1 MNKTYKVR
9 ATRTG
14 ALQVVS
20 ELTSSVAAIGTKT
33 VVAVATTMVA
43 GAAIAAI
50 PTVPSGKDTQTVKTA
65 IDWSGAAD
73 EQYQNFVFEGV
84 ENKNK
89 CALLSASTSG
99 TFAKTMFV
107 IGDAS
112 NEYGTG
118 IWIDEAKA
126 TATNTGTIYVQ
137 GKVAKEA
144 SATSWKLHGM
154 GAANGATAVNQGT
167 IEADNAYGMFVGTG
181 SGSSTIINDT
191 TGVIVVTT
199 QGAGMELGAASGNK
213 AINRGTITVEAP
225 AADKINDNQFTHGVL
240 IQESSD
246 NEFTNYGTIDATNG
260 TSAIEV
266 KKTDTNNNTINLEA
280 GSRVLGL
287 VHVDANATNTTLN
300 LNGMQG
306 SLLLKVEAGSQEEG
320 SQKEDAHFTL
330 NVKDGANVTLEDG
343 QKSTIDEAN
352 IKNGTLTAS
361 IFQEDNAFKTV
372 NLEEQGVFNI
382 TKLNSKTT
390 VAATENDRLLLAYDS
405 TYNLKGGRLAVAGQT
420 YTGDIRVGT
429 NPSKSEDKG
438 DGTLEVSA
446 GSYTFADM
454 SVRNSGTVN
463 VAGGELTVNALDI
476 SKSGKVTVDGG
487 TMRVNGA
494 LTIASAGTSGRLTL
508 NNGTFETAASN
519 VYAASQTA
527 HQFTKTD
534 AWNKVSLDDS
544 ADIDLVLNGVDEY
557 DIDDYTALQ
566 KLVGDAS
573 KVNLVLNGTFKP
585 AEGATIGSMVGN
597 AGANDT
603 ISIGG
608 ELTEAGAVTVTLEK
622 DVGVGALGVETGTK
636 TVTLTNTN
644 NTLSLAG
651 QNGTVLSH
659 DVKTLEVAGTLALGI
674 LSTDSATVNAET
686 VKAGTLE
693 VNGDFTA
700 QNVTLTGTSTVS
712 TVGQGAKLVLDTLS
726 ATNGGTMTVEGAMA
740 VTNVAA
746 NVTVAKGGELVLTE
760 AGEGDAGISG
770 TITADGITIGT
781 KSTGMSMSVFSLTD
795 TTAEGITWLTVSKDP
810 SATAKSVISASA
822 FTDANFEGITTVYYA
837 DATTKFADDS
847 ADKTVDIGNNS
858 AIVINALAFSDTKA
872 VVENGTLTFSGDGK
886 GFLLNAGQTGSILV
900 SETAGGSTGTLATDN
915 FFVTAT
921 LGTVDGKTGTYIKTA
936 FNNTAFGDDLD
947 LAAAV
952 EAGMNRDAANI
963 AVFRAIG
970 DAYGTTVDHQP
981 VLSDDGI
988 WAASEYVAA
997 PVVAGTYNV
1006 AYDAAAEVTR
1016 AVMNHNVKGEGMGAW
1031 ADVFYASNEAKK
1043 IYGGQ
1048 GYSADV
1054 YGGVFGFD
1062 TVFSCGAK
1070 LGAALTIGQADADG
1084 ERSFSKY
1091 SNDADFWGLSVYT
1104 GKNVADTSLYIGA
1117 DLSYLWVDNDLKGT
1131 VAGASADE
1139 SLDSTVFTVGL
1150 RADWTAYEGAFN
1162 VVPHAGVRYTAI
1174 DVDDYRGY
1182 ASDSINV
1189 VELPVGVE
1197 VNGTFEASG
1206 WKVVPSVDFTIV
1218 PQVGDKDVKT
1228 AVGNVDVIDNL
1239 YNTTVGVEAVYG
1251 QYAFGLDAG
1260 YGFGS
1265 DDRQNATVKAN
1276 FSYRF

>member
-50 PTVPSGKDTQTVKTA
+50 PTVPSGQDTKTVSTT
-65 IDWSGAAD
+65 IDWS
-73 EQYQNFVFEGV
+73 EVEKYQNFVFKGV
-84 ENKNK
+84 EDKDK
-89 CALLSASTSG
+89 SALLSASTSE

-112 NEYGTG
+112 KEYGTG
-118 IWIDEAKA
+118 IWASGAKV

-137 GKVAKEA
+137 GTVAGDA
-144 SATSWKLHGM
+144 PATSWQLHGM
-154 GAANGATAVNQGT
+154 GAADGATAVNRGT
-167 IEADNAYGMFVGTG
+167 IEADNAYGMYVGTG

-191 TGVIVVTT
+191 TGVIRVTT

-225 AADKINDNQFTHGVL
+225 AADKINDDQFTHGVL
-240 IQESSD
+240 IQESSG

-266 KKTDTNNNTINLEA
+266 KKTGTDNNTINLEA

-287 VHVDANATNTTLN
+287 VHVDADATNTTLN

-306 SLLLKVEAGSQEEG
+306 SLLLKVDKATKDTGT
-320 SQKEDAHFTL
+320 EDTGTEDTGKHFTL
-330 NVKDGANVTLEDG
+330 NVNDGANVTLEDG
-343 QKSTIDEAN
+343 QNSTIDVAK
-352 IKNGTLTAS
+352 ITNGTLTAS

-390 VAATENDRLLLAYDS
+390 TADATDNDRLLLAYNS
-405 TYNLKGGRLAVAGQT
+405 TYKLNGGRLAVAGQT

-429 NPSKSEDKG
+429 NPSTVAATNKG
-438 DGTLEVSA
+438 TGTINVNA
-446 GSYTFADM
+446 GSYTFGMMEVRDTGAVNVTGGTLSVADLDVVRDGKVNVNGGTLGVSGDLTLAKNGGLTLHSGKLVTKGANVFTQATGGDWSASTVWGNVKKDGGVLEITDSIKDLTLTQISKAQELIDSSKNVQVSFVNATIKADQELTGGKVGGLYLENETGTATDGSF
-454 SVRNSGTVN
+454 SVSSSADTVLAAVDFGGKEPTPGTVKIQANAGALVLSGNDGNVFSGLNANTKTVDVTGSLVLGNDAEATGTVN
-463 VAGGELTVNALDI
+463 VETLQVDNLTVVGTFTANNVTVDATAAVGADGTLTVNTLKGGATTVAGNLDVAEI
-476 SKSGKVTVDGG
+476 AKDTTVQVADGG
-487 TMRVNGA
+487 TVV
-494 LTIASAGTSGRLTL
+494 LTKVDGTV
-508 NNGTFETAASN
+508 EAAP
-519 VYAASQTA
+519 
-527 HQFTKTD
+527 
-534 AWNKVSLDDS
+534 S
-544 ADIDLVLNGVDEY
+544 ADFLSLTPEGVEDLAD
-557 DIDDYTALQ
+557 
-566 KLVGDAS
+566 S
-573 KVNLVLNGTFKP
+573 KVYGTNENARDIIANSFMTDNDVKDKEVLFLDRVLEVQSNGQVN
-585 AEGATIGSMVGN
+585 VGVASGTN
-597 AGANDT
+597 
-603 ISIGG
+603 
-608 ELTEAGAVTVTLEK
+608 GAVTVGSSGIVVI
-622 DVGVGALGVETGTK
+622 DARALGAEPIVKGN
-636 TVTLTNTN
+636 LQAP
-644 NTLSLAG
+644 AG
-651 QNGTVLSH
+651 S
-659 DVKTLEVAGTLALGI
+659 
-674 LSTDSATVNAET
+674 
-686 VKAGTLE
+686 
-693 VNGDFTA
+693 
-700 QNVTLTGTSTVS
+700 
-712 TVGQGAKLVLDTLS
+712 
-726 ATNGGTMTVEGAMA
+726 
-740 VTNVAA
+740 
-746 NVTVAKGGELVLTE
+746 
-760 AGEGDAGISG
+760 
-770 TITADGITIGT
+770 
-781 KSTGMSMSVFSLTD
+781 
-795 TTAEGITWLTVSKDP
+795 
-810 SATAKSVISASA
+810 
-822 FTDANFEGITTVYYA
+822 
-837 DATTKFADDS
+837 
-847 ADKTVDIGNNS
+847 
-858 AIVINALAFSDTKA
+858 
-872 VVENGTLTFSGDGK
+872 
-886 GFLLNAGQTGSILV
+886 GFLLNLNQTGTFALANTAVSGLTFKDDSAFLSATIENAAVGATDTTSKLV
-900 SETAGGSTGTLATDN
+900 VAFNETA
-915 FFVTAT
+915 V
-921 LGTVDGKTGTYIKTA
+921 
-936 FNNTAFGDDLD
+936 GDDGE
-947 LAAAV
+947 LAAAM
-952 EAGMNRDAANI
+952 EAGYANAKNG
-963 AVFRAIG
+963 AVFNAIG
-970 DAYGTTVDHQP
+970 ATEALFANGKLTE
-981 VLSDDGI
+981 DGLL
-988 WAASEYVAA
+988 AASEYVAA

>member
-33 VVAVATTMVA
+33 VVTVATTMVA

-50 PTVPSGKDTQTVKTA
+50 PAVPSGEDTQTVTTA
-65 IDWSGAAD
+65 IGWSGVAN
-73 EQYQNFVFEGV
+73 EKYQNFVFWGV
-84 ENKNK
+84 TDKDK
-89 CALLSASTSG
+89 SALLSVSESG
-99 TFAKTMFV
+99 IFAKTMFV
-107 IGDAS
+107 IGDA
-112 NEYGTG
+112 NDEYGTG
-118 IWIDEAKA
+118 IWISGAEK
-126 TATNTGTIYVQ
+126 TATNAGTIYVQ
-137 GKVAKEA
+137 GKGAKGTE
-144 SATSWKLHGM
+144 ATSWQLHGM

-167 IEADNAYGMFVGTG
+167 IEADNAYGMYVGTG

-191 TGVIVVTT
+191 TGEIRVTT
-199 QGAGMELGAASGNK
+199 QGAGMELGGARGSK
-213 AINRGTITVEAP
+213 AFNHGTITVEAP
-225 AADKINDNQFTHGVL
+225 AAGEINKLKFTHGVL
-240 IQESSD
+240 IQESSN

-266 KKTDTNNNTINLEA
+266 KKAGTDGNVINLEA

-287 VHVDANATNTTLN
+287 VHVDAAATNTTLN

-306 SLLLKVEAGSQEEG
+306 NLLLQVDKATKDTG
-320 SQKEDAHFTL
+320 KHFTL
-330 NVKDGANVTLEDG
+330 NVNDGADVTLQTTTAEKDDVV
-343 QKSTIDEAN
+343 SVIDVAN
-352 IKNGTLTAS
+352 IQNGRLTAS
-361 IFQEDNAFKTV
+361 IFQSDKTLNNAFRKVTIGE
-372 NLEEQGVFNI
+372 NGIFNI
-382 TKLNSKTT
+382 EALNSRTT
-390 VAATENDRLLLAYDS
+390 GTAATDPANRLLLAYDAD
-405 TYNLKGGRLAVAGQT
+405 YKLEGGRLQVAGQD
-420 YTGDIRVGT
+420 YTGALKIGT
-429 NPSKSEDKG
+429 ASEKKG
-438 DGTLEVSA
+438 SGELTVVSGNYAFSDVEVAPKGKLTLEGGRLSVTNTLKATGGTKDPTRGAIQFEGGTLNIQGSQIFVNNGKDTVADWGVTDVVALMSGIGVVELTDSFEYSLADLRKAQETLNKGAKNTLQVAFVNGTLVLGQDEALTGGQIAGLNLADQTATADNNGSFSVSSNTDTTVAAVDFGGKEASTGTVSITTNGGLATPALVLSGNNENVFA
-446 GSYTFADM
+446 GLADTTKTVDVTG
-454 SVRNSGTVN
+454 SLVLGNDAEATGTVN
-463 VAGGELTVNALDI
+463 VETLQVDYLTVVGTFTANN
-476 SKSGKVTVDGG
+476 VTVDTTATVDAGAAFTVNSLSGG
-487 TMRVNGA
+487 TTTVSGTLDVTEVKKDAKVQAENGGTVV
-494 LTIASAGTSGRLTL
+494 LTKVAGTVGTPSSSSRVLSLTSEVATGFKLYGTNKNARDIIANSFMTDNDVKDKEVLFLDRVLEVESTGQVNVGVTSGTDGAVTVGSSGILVIDARALGAEPIVKGDLKAPAGSGFLL
-508 NNGTFETAASN
+508 NLNQTGTFALANTAVSGLTFKDDSAFLSATIETAAGG
-519 VYAASQTA
+519 A
-527 HQFTKTD
+527 TD
-534 AWNKVSLDDS
+534 TTS
-544 ADIDLVLNGVDEY
+544 
-557 DIDDYTALQ
+557 
-566 KLVGDAS
+566 KLVVAFDETAVGDDGELAAAMEAGYANA
-573 KVNLVLNGTFKP
+573 KNGAVFN
-585 AEGATIGSMVGN
+585 AIGATE
-597 AGANDT
+597 ALFAN
-603 ISIGG
+603 GK
-608 ELTEAGAVTVTLEK
+608 LTEAG
-622 DVGVGALGVETGTK
+622 
-636 TVTLTNTN
+636 
-644 NTLSLAG
+644 
-651 QNGTVLSH
+651 Q
-659 DVKTLEVAGTLALGI
+659 
-674 LSTDSATVNAET
+674 
-686 VKAGTLE
+686 
-693 VNGDFTA
+693 
-700 QNVTLTGTSTVS
+700 
-712 TVGQGAKLVLDTLS
+712 
-726 ATNGGTMTVEGAMA
+726 
-740 VTNVAA
+740 
-746 NVTVAKGGELVLTE
+746 
-760 AGEGDAGISG
+760 
-770 TITADGITIGT
+770 
-781 KSTGMSMSVFSLTD
+781 
-795 TTAEGITWLTVSKDP
+795 
-810 SATAKSVISASA
+810 
-822 FTDANFEGITTVYYA
+822 
-837 DATTKFADDS
+837 
-847 ADKTVDIGNNS
+847 
-858 AIVINALAFSDTKA
+858 
-872 VVENGTLTFSGDGK
+872 
-886 GFLLNAGQTGSILV
+886 
-900 SETAGGSTGTLATDN
+900 
-915 FFVTAT
+915 
-921 LGTVDGKTGTYIKTA
+921 
-936 FNNTAFGDDLD
+936 
-947 LAAAV
+947 
-952 EAGMNRDAANI
+952 
-963 AVFRAIG
+963 
-970 DAYGTTVDHQP
+970 
-981 VLSDDGI
+981 

>member
-33 VVAVATTMVA
+33 VVTVATTMVA

-50 PTVPSGKDTQTVKTA
+50 PAVPSGEDTQTVTTA
-65 IDWSGAAD
+65 IGWSGVAN
-73 EQYQNFVFEGV
+73 EKYQNFVFWGV
-84 ENKNK
+84 TDKDK
-89 CALLSASTSG
+89 SALLSVSESG
-99 TFAKTMFV
+99 IFAKTMFV
-107 IGDAS
+107 IGDA
-112 NEYGTG
+112 NDEYGTG
-118 IWIDEAKA
+118 IWISGAEA

-137 GKVAKEA
+137 GKVAEGAAAK
-144 SATSWKLHGM
+144 SWQLHGM

-167 IEADNAYGMFVGTG
+167 IEADNAYGMYVGTG
-181 SGSSTIINDT
+181 SGNSTIINDT
-191 TGVIVVTT
+191 TGVIRVTT

-225 AADKINDNQFTHGVL
+225 AAGEINKLKFTHGVL
-240 IQESSD
+240 IQESSN

-266 KKTDTNNNTINLEA
+266 KKAGTDGNVINLEA

-287 VHVDANATNTTLN
+287 VHVDAAATNTTLN

-306 SLLLKVEAGSQEEG
+306 NLLLQVDKATKDTG
-320 SQKEDAHFTL
+320 KHFTL
-330 NVKDGANVTLEDG
+330 NVNDGADVTLQTTTAEKDDVV
-343 QKSTIDEAN
+343 SVIDVAN
-352 IKNGTLTAS
+352 IQNGRLTAS
-361 IFQEDNAFKTV
+361 IFQSDKTLNNAFRKVTIGE
-372 NLEEQGVFNI
+372 NGIFNI
-382 TKLNSKTT
+382 EALNSRTT
-390 VAATENDRLLLAYDS
+390 GTAATDPANRLLLAYDAD
-405 TYNLKGGRLAVAGQT
+405 YKLEGGRLQVAGQD
-420 YTGDIRVGT
+420 YTGALKIGT
-429 NPSKSEDKG
+429 ASEKKG
-438 DGTLEVSA
+438 SGELTVVSGNYAFSDVEVAPKGKLTLEGGRLSVTNTLKATGGTKDPTRGAIQFEGGTLNIQGSQIFVNNGKDTVADWGVTDVVALMSGIGVVELTDSFEYSLADLRKAQETLNKGAKNTLQVAFVNGTLVLGQDEALTGGQIAGLNLADQTATADNNGSFSVSSNTDTTVAAVDFGGKEASTGTVSITTNGGLATPALVLSGNNENVFA
-446 GSYTFADM
+446 GLADTTKTVDVTG
-454 SVRNSGTVN
+454 SLVLGNDAEATGTVN
-463 VAGGELTVNALDI
+463 VETLQVDYLTVVGTFTANN
-476 SKSGKVTVDGG
+476 VTVDTTATVDAGAAFTVNSLSGG
-487 TMRVNGA
+487 TTTVSGTLDVTEVKKDAKVQAENGGTVV
-494 LTIASAGTSGRLTL
+494 LTKVAGTVGTPPSSFRVLSLTSEVATGFKLYGTNKNARDIIANSFMTDNDVKDKDVLFLDRVLEVESTGQVNVGVTSGTDGAVTVGSSGILVIDARALGAEPIVKGDLKAPAGSGFLL
-508 NNGTFETAASN
+508 NLNQTGTFALANTAVSGLTFKDDSAFLSATIETAAGG
-519 VYAASQTA
+519 A
-527 HQFTKTD
+527 TD
-534 AWNKVSLDDS
+534 TTS
-544 ADIDLVLNGVDEY
+544 
-557 DIDDYTALQ
+557 
-566 KLVGDAS
+566 KLVVAFDETAVGDDGELAAAMEAGYANA
-573 KVNLVLNGTFKP
+573 KNGAVFN
-585 AEGATIGSMVGN
+585 AIGATE
-597 AGANDT
+597 ALFAN
-603 ISIGG
+603 GK
-608 ELTEAGAVTVTLEK
+608 LTEAG
-622 DVGVGALGVETGTK
+622 
-636 TVTLTNTN
+636 
-644 NTLSLAG
+644 
-651 QNGTVLSH
+651 Q
-659 DVKTLEVAGTLALGI
+659 
-674 LSTDSATVNAET
+674 
-686 VKAGTLE
+686 
-693 VNGDFTA
+693 
-700 QNVTLTGTSTVS
+700 
-712 TVGQGAKLVLDTLS
+712 
-726 ATNGGTMTVEGAMA
+726 
-740 VTNVAA
+740 
-746 NVTVAKGGELVLTE
+746 
-760 AGEGDAGISG
+760 
-770 TITADGITIGT
+770 
-781 KSTGMSMSVFSLTD
+781 
-795 TTAEGITWLTVSKDP
+795 
-810 SATAKSVISASA
+810 
-822 FTDANFEGITTVYYA
+822 
-837 DATTKFADDS
+837 
-847 ADKTVDIGNNS
+847 
-858 AIVINALAFSDTKA
+858 
-872 VVENGTLTFSGDGK
+872 
-886 GFLLNAGQTGSILV
+886 
-900 SETAGGSTGTLATDN
+900 
-915 FFVTAT
+915 
-921 LGTVDGKTGTYIKTA
+921 
-936 FNNTAFGDDLD
+936 
-947 LAAAV
+947 
-952 EAGMNRDAANI
+952 
-963 AVFRAIG
+963 
-970 DAYGTTVDHQP
+970 
-981 VLSDDGI
+981 

>member
-33 VVAVATTMVA
+33 VVTVATTMVA

-50 PTVPSGKDTQTVKTA
+50 PAVSSGEDTMTVTTP
-65 IDWSGAAD
+65 IDWSAVAN
-73 EQYQNFVFEGV
+73 EKYQNFVFEGAKGTG
-84 ENKNK
+84 NS
-89 CALLSASTSG
+89 ALLSPSTSG

-107 IGDAS
+107 IGDA
-112 NEYGTG
+112 NDEYGTG
-118 IWIDEAKA
+118 IWISGAEA

-137 GKVAKEA
+137 GKVAKGA
-144 SATSWKLHGM
+144 VAKSWQLHGM

-167 IEADNAYGMFVGTG
+167 IEADNAYGMYVGTG
-181 SGSSTIINDT
+181 SVSSTIINDT
-191 TGVIVVTT
+191 TGVIRVTT

-225 AADKINDNQFTHGVL
+225 VADKINDYQFTHGVL
-240 IQESSD
+240 IQESAD

-266 KKTDTNNNTINLEA
+266 KKTGTNNNTINLEA

-287 VHVDANATNTTLN
+287 VHVDADATNTTLN

-306 SLLLKVEAGSQEEG
+306 SLLLQVDKAT
-320 SQKEDAHFTL
+320 EDAGKHFTL
-330 NVKDGANVTLEDG
+330 NVYDGADVTLQTTTAEENDVV
-343 QKSTIDEAN
+343 SVIDVAN
-352 IKNGTLTAS
+352 IQNGRLTAS
-361 IFQEDNAFKTV
+361 IFQSGTTLNNAFREVTIGE
-372 NLEEQGVFNI
+372 NGIFNI
-382 TKLNSKTT
+382 EALNSRTT
-390 VAATENDRLLLAYDS
+390 GTAATDPANRLLLAYGAD
-405 TYNLKGGRLAVAGQT
+405 YKLEGGRLQVAGQD
-420 YTGDIRVGT
+420 YTGALKIGT
-429 NPSKSEDKG
+429 NSKTKG
-438 DGTLEVSA
+438 L
-446 GSYTFADM
+446 
-454 SVRNSGTVN
+454 
-463 VAGGELTVNALDI
+463 GELTVVSGNYTFSDVEVAPKGTLTLEGGRLSVTNTLKATGGTKDPTRGAIKFTGGTLSVQGSQIFVNNGKDTEANWGATEVVGLMSGTGVVELTDSFKYSLADLKAAQSKLTSASKNTADTLQVVFANGTLVLKEDEALTGDQIGGLNLADQTATAGENGSFSVSSKADTTVAAVDFGGKEASTNTVTITTNGESAAGALVLSGNNGNVFAGLADTTKTVDVTGALTLGNNAEASGNVNVETLQVDNLTVVGTFTANNVKVDTAARVDAGAAFTVNSLSGGTTTVAGNLDVAEI
-476 SKSGKVTVDGG
+476 AKDTTVQVADGG
-487 TMRVNGA
+487 TVV
-494 LTIASAGTSGRLTL
+494 LTKVDGTV
-508 NNGTFETAASN
+508 EAAP
-519 VYAASQTA
+519 
-527 HQFTKTD
+527 
-534 AWNKVSLDDS
+534 S
-544 ADIDLVLNGVDEY
+544 ADFLSLTPEGVEDLAD
-557 DIDDYTALQ
+557 
-566 KLVGDAS
+566 S
-573 KVNLVLNGTFKP
+573 KVYGTNENARDIIANSFMTDNDVKDKEVLFLDRVLEVQSNGQVN
-585 AEGATIGSMVGN
+585 VGVASGTN
-597 AGANDT
+597 
-603 ISIGG
+603 
-608 ELTEAGAVTVTLEK
+608 GAVTVGSSGIVVIDANALGSTPLIT
-622 DVGVGALGVETGTK
+622 GALNLTGATNGYLLNLNK
-636 TVTLTNTN
+636 TGNFEIASGAVTGTVTL
-644 NTLSLAG
+644 
-651 QNGTVLSH
+651 
-659 DVKTLEVAGTLALGI
+659 
-674 LSTDSATVNAET
+674 
-686 VKAGTLE
+686 
-693 VNGDFTA
+693 
-700 QNVTLTGTSTVS
+700 
-712 TVGQGAKLVLDTLS
+712 
-726 ATNGGTMTVEGAMA
+726 
-740 VTNVAA
+740 
-746 NVTVAKGGELVLTE
+746 
-760 AGEGDAGISG
+760 
-770 TITADGITIGT
+770 AD
-781 KSTGMSMSVFSLTD
+781 
-795 TTAEGITWLTVSKDP
+795 
-810 SATAKSVISASA
+810 
-822 FTDANFEGITTVYYA
+822 
-837 DATTKFADDS
+837 
-847 ADKTVDIGNNS
+847 
-858 AIVINALAFSDTKA
+858 
-872 VVENGTLTFSGDGK
+872 
-886 GFLLNAGQTGSILV
+886 
-900 SETAGGSTGTLATDN
+900 DN
-915 FFVTAT
+915 FFVSAEMGTLEGAT
-921 LGTVDGKTGTYIKTA
+921 DNKVYIKATFDKDA
-936 FNNTAFGDDLD
+936 VGDQSDAD
-947 LAAAV
+947 MVALANAI
-952 EAGMNRDAANI
+952 ESGMNADAKNGQ
-963 AVFRAIG
+963 VFKAIG
-970 DAYGTTVDHQP
+970 DAYGTTVEGQS
-981 VLSDDGI
+981 VLTADGQ

-1016 AVMNHNVKGEGMGAW
+1016 AVMNHNAKGEGMGAW

>member
-33 VVAVATTMVA
+33 VVTVATTMVA

-50 PTVPSGKDTQTVKTA
+50 PAVPSGEDTQTVTTA
-65 IDWSGAAD
+65 IGWSGVAN
-73 EQYQNFVFEGV
+73 EKYQNFVFWGV
-84 ENKNK
+84 TDKDK
-89 CALLSASTSG
+89 SALLSVSESG
-99 TFAKTMFV
+99 IFAKTMFV
-107 IGDAS
+107 IGDA
-112 NEYGTG
+112 NDEYGTG
-118 IWIDEAKA
+118 IWISGAEK
-126 TATNTGTIYVQ
+126 TATNAGTIYVQ
-137 GKVAKEA
+137 GKGAKGTE
-144 SATSWKLHGM
+144 ATSWQLHGM
-154 GAANGATAVNQGT
+154 GAANGAMAVNQGT
-167 IEADNAYGMFVGTG
+167 IEADNAYGMYVGTG

-191 TGVIVVTT
+191 TGEIRVTT
-199 QGAGMELGAASGNK
+199 QGAGMELGGASGSK
-213 AINRGTITVEAP
+213 AFNHGTITVEAP
-225 AADKINDNQFTHGVL
+225 AAGEINKLKFTHGVL
-240 IQESSD
+240 IQESSN

-266 KKTDTNNNTINLEA
+266 KKAGTDGNVINLEA

-287 VHVDANATNTTLN
+287 VHVDAAATNTTLN

-306 SLLLKVEAGSQEEG
+306 NLLLQVDKATKDTG
-320 SQKEDAHFTL
+320 KHFTL
-330 NVKDGANVTLEDG
+330 NVNDGADVTLQTTTAEKDDVV
-343 QKSTIDEAN
+343 SVIDVAN
-352 IKNGTLTAS
+352 IQNGRLTAS
-361 IFQEDNAFKTV
+361 IFQSDKTLNNAFRKVTIGE
-372 NLEEQGVFNI
+372 NGIFNI
-382 TKLNSKTT
+382 EALNSRTT
-390 VAATENDRLLLAYDS
+390 GTAATDPANRLLLAYDAD
-405 TYNLKGGRLAVAGQT
+405 YKLEGGRLQVAGQD
-420 YTGDIRVGT
+420 YTGALKIGT
-429 NPSKSEDKG
+429 ASEKKG
-438 DGTLEVSA
+438 SGELTVVSGNYAFSDVEVAPKGKLTLEGGRLSVTNTLKATGGTKDPTRGAIQFEGGTLNIQGSQIFVNNGKDTVADWGVTDVVALMSGIGVVELTDSFEYSLADLRKAQETLNKGAKNTLQVAFVNGTLVLGQDEALTGGQIAGLNLADQTATADNNGSFSVSSNTDTTVAAVDFGGKEASTGTVSITTNGGLATPALVLSGNNENVFA
-446 GSYTFADM
+446 GLADTTKTVDVTG
-454 SVRNSGTVN
+454 SLVLGNDAEATGTVN
-463 VAGGELTVNALDI
+463 VETLQVDYLTVVGTFTANN
-476 SKSGKVTVDGG
+476 VTVDTTATVDAGAAFTVNSLSGG
-487 TMRVNGA
+487 TTTVSGTLDVTEVKKDAKVQAENGGTVV
-494 LTIASAGTSGRLTL
+494 LTKVAGTVGTPPSSFRVLSLTSEVATGFKLYGTNKNARDIIANSFMTDNDVKDKEVLFLDRVLEVESTGQVNVGVTSGTDGAVTVGSSGILVIDARALGAEPIVKGDLKAPAGSGFLL
-508 NNGTFETAASN
+508 NLNQTGTFALANTAVSGLTFKDDSAFLSATIETAAGG
-519 VYAASQTA
+519 A
-527 HQFTKTD
+527 TD
-534 AWNKVSLDDS
+534 TTS
-544 ADIDLVLNGVDEY
+544 
-557 DIDDYTALQ
+557 
-566 KLVGDAS
+566 KLVVAFDETAVGDDGELAAAMEAGYANA
-573 KVNLVLNGTFKP
+573 KNGAVFN
-585 AEGATIGSMVGN
+585 AIGATE
-597 AGANDT
+597 ALFAN
-603 ISIGG
+603 GK
-608 ELTEAGAVTVTLEK
+608 LTEAG
-622 DVGVGALGVETGTK
+622 
-636 TVTLTNTN
+636 
-644 NTLSLAG
+644 
-651 QNGTVLSH
+651 Q
-659 DVKTLEVAGTLALGI
+659 
-674 LSTDSATVNAET
+674 
-686 VKAGTLE
+686 
-693 VNGDFTA
+693 
-700 QNVTLTGTSTVS
+700 
-712 TVGQGAKLVLDTLS
+712 
-726 ATNGGTMTVEGAMA
+726 
-740 VTNVAA
+740 
-746 NVTVAKGGELVLTE
+746 
-760 AGEGDAGISG
+760 
-770 TITADGITIGT
+770 
-781 KSTGMSMSVFSLTD
+781 
-795 TTAEGITWLTVSKDP
+795 
-810 SATAKSVISASA
+810 
-822 FTDANFEGITTVYYA
+822 
-837 DATTKFADDS
+837 
-847 ADKTVDIGNNS
+847 
-858 AIVINALAFSDTKA
+858 
-872 VVENGTLTFSGDGK
+872 
-886 GFLLNAGQTGSILV
+886 
-900 SETAGGSTGTLATDN
+900 
-915 FFVTAT
+915 
-921 LGTVDGKTGTYIKTA
+921 
-936 FNNTAFGDDLD
+936 
-947 LAAAV
+947 
-952 EAGMNRDAANI
+952 
-963 AVFRAIG
+963 
-970 DAYGTTVDHQP
+970 
-981 VLSDDGI
+981 

>member
-33 VVAVATTMVA
+33 VVTVATTMVA

-50 PTVPSGKDTQTVKTA
+50 PTVPSGEDTLTVTKA
-65 IDWSGAAD
+65 IGWSDVAD
-73 EQYQNFVFEGV
+73 EKHQNFVFSGV
-84 ENKNK
+84 KDK
-89 CALLSASTSG
+89 GQSALISSSTSG

-118 IWIDEAKA
+118 IWISGAEA
-126 TATNTGTIYVQ
+126 TAINTGTIYVQ
-137 GKVAKEA
+137 GKVDAAGSA
-144 SATSWKLHGM
+144 SSWQLHGM
-154 GAANGATAVNQGT
+154 GADKGATAVNQGT
-167 IEADNAYGMFVGTG
+167 IEADNAYGMYVGTG

-191 TGVIVVTT
+191 TGVIRVTT
-199 QGAGMELGAASGNK
+199 QGAGMELGGANGSK

-225 AADKINDNQFTHGVL
+225 AADEINGYQFTHGVL
-240 IQESSD
+240 IKDQA
-246 NEFTNYGTIDATNG
+246 NAAFTNTGTITATAAN
-260 TSAIEV
+260 TSAIEIQADKMSV
-266 KKTDTNNNTINLEA
+266 NATVNLEGSSAIDGLIKISSKNTSNVATVELNAKGVTDTFKLKA
-280 GSRVLGL
+280 
-287 VHVDANATNTTLN
+287 DANSNVTLN
-300 LNGMQG
+300 IL
-306 SLLLKVEAGSQEEG
+306 
-320 SQKEDAHFTL
+320 
-330 NVKDGANVTLEDG
+330 DGANITLEDG
-343 QKSTIDEAN
+343 QASYIDTAN
-352 IKNGTLTAS
+352 ITNGTLSAS
-361 IFQEDNAFKTV
+361 IWQEDNAFTTV

-390 VAATENDRLLLAYDS
+390 AAATAYDRLFLAYDS
-405 TYNLKGGRLAVAGQT
+405 TYNLNGGRLAVAGQT
-420 YTGDIRVGT
+420 YTGDIRVGS
-429 NPSKSEDKG
+429 NPSKSENKG
-438 DGTLEVSA
+438 KGTLNVSA

-454 SVRNSGTVN
+454 SVRHTGRVNVMGGTLSVADLDVVRDGKVIVNGGTLGVSGDLTLANKDGLTLQSGKLVTKGANVFTQATGGDWSASTVWGNVKKDGGVLEITDSITDLTLTQISKAQELIDSSKNVQVSFVNATIKADQELTGENVGGLYLENEFGTAEDGKFTVGANADTVLAGVDFGGQELVGTPGTVTIVANNGGSGEAGALVLSGNDGKVFSGLNANTKTVDVTGSLVLGNDAEATGTVN
-463 VAGGELTVNALDI
+463 VETLKVDDLTVVGTFTANNVKVDTALVDAGAAFTVN
-476 SKSGKVTVDGG
+476 SLSGGTTTVEGNLDVAEIAADTIVQVADGG
-487 TMRVNGA
+487 TVVLTKVAGTVEAVPSVTFRSLTPEGVEALADSKVYGTNKNARDIIANSFLTDEQVGTNEVLFLDRAIAVERTTGQVNVGA
-494 LTIASAGTSGRLTL
+494 ASASGTNGSITVGATGIVVIDANALGSTPLITGNLILTDATKGYLLNLNKTGNFEIASG
-508 NNGTFETAASN
+508 
-519 VYAASQTA
+519 
-527 HQFTKTD
+527 
-534 AWNKVSLDDS
+534 
-544 ADIDLVLNGVDEY
+544 
-557 DIDDYTALQ
+557 
-566 KLVGDAS
+566 
-573 KVNLVLNGTFKP
+573 
-585 AEGATIGSMVGN
+585 
-597 AGANDT
+597 
-603 ISIGG
+603 
-608 ELTEAGAVTVTLEK
+608 TVTS
-622 DVGVGALGVETGTK
+622 
-636 TVTLTNTN
+636 TVTLT
-644 NTLSLAG
+644 
-651 QNGTVLSH
+651 
-659 DVKTLEVAGTLALGI
+659 D
-674 LSTDSATVNAET
+674 
-686 VKAGTLE
+686 
-693 VNGDFTA
+693 
-700 QNVTLTGTSTVS
+700 
-712 TVGQGAKLVLDTLS
+712 
-726 ATNGGTMTVEGAMA
+726 
-740 VTNVAA
+740 
-746 NVTVAKGGELVLTE
+746 
-760 AGEGDAGISG
+760 
-770 TITADGITIGT
+770 
-781 KSTGMSMSVFSLTD
+781 
-795 TTAEGITWLTVSKDP
+795 
-810 SATAKSVISASA
+810 
-822 FTDANFEGITTVYYA
+822 
-837 DATTKFADDS
+837 
-847 ADKTVDIGNNS
+847 
-858 AIVINALAFSDTKA
+858 
-872 VVENGTLTFSGDGK
+872 
-886 GFLLNAGQTGSILV
+886 
-900 SETAGGSTGTLATDN
+900 DN
-915 FFVTAT
+915 FFISAT
-921 LGTVDGKTGTYIKTA
+921 MGTLDGAAADGKVYIKATFDKNA
-936 FNNTAFGDDLD
+936 VGDQSDAD
-947 LAAAV
+947 MVALANAI
-952 EAGMNRDAANI
+952 ESGMNAN
-963 AVFRAIG
+963 AKNGLVFKAIG
-970 DAYGTTVDHQP
+970 DAYGTTVEGQS
-981 VLSDDGI
+981 VLTADGQ

-1174 DVDDYRGY
+1174 DVDNYRGY

-1251 QYAFGLDAG
+1251 QYAFGLDAV

-1265 DDRQNATVKAN
+1265 DYRQNATVKAN

>member
-33 VVAVATTMVA
+33 VVTVATTMVA

-50 PTVPSGKDTQTVKTA
+50 PAAPTEGEGNVINDKA
-65 IDWSGAAD
+65 ITWDLVEAD
-73 EQYQNFVFEGV
+73 ANQNFVY
-84 ENKNK
+84 N
-89 CALLSASTSG
+89 AASTQESG
-99 TFAKTMFV
+99 DDFLTATEKKAFGKTMWV
-107 IGDAS
+107 VAEEG
-112 NEYGTG
+112 EYATGIYAVGTG
-118 IWIDEAKA
+118 V

-137 GKVAKEA
+137 GKVDAA
-144 SATSWKLHGM
+144 SSASSWQLHGM
-154 GAANGATAVNQGT
+154 GAGNGATAVNVGT
-167 IEADNAYGMFVGTG
+167 IEVENAYGMYVGDSDSTANETKP
-181 SGSSTIINDT
+181 TIINNGT
-191 TGVIVVTT
+191 IRVYKQGV
-199 QGAGMELGAASGNK
+199 GMELGGVTKSTAEN
-213 AINRGTITVEAP
+213 NGTIEVVSAEEVNKGTWA
-225 AADKINDNQFTHGVL
+225 HGVL
-240 IQESSD
+240 IKDQAEAT
-246 NEFTNYGTIDATNG
+246 FTNTGTITATAAN
-260 TSAIEV
+260 TSAIEIQTDELSV
-266 KKTDTNNNTINLEA
+266 KATVNLEGSSAIDGLIKISSKDASKVATVELNAKGVTDTFKLKA
-280 GSRVLGL
+280 
-287 VHVDANATNTTLN
+287 DANSNVTLN
-300 LNGMQG
+300 IL
-306 SLLLKVEAGSQEEG
+306 
-320 SQKEDAHFTL
+320 
-330 NVKDGANVTLEDG
+330 DGANVTLEDG
-343 QKSTIDEAN
+343 QNSTIDVAK
-352 IKNGTLTAS
+352 ITNGTLTAS

-390 VAATENDRLLLAYDS
+390 AKATDNDRLLLAYDS
-405 TYNLKGGRLAVAGQT
+405 TYNLNGGRLAVAGQT

-429 NPSKSEDKG
+429 NPTTGAPTKKG
-438 DGTLEVSA
+438 AGTLEVSA

-454 SVRNSGTVN
+454 SVRDTGKVNVTGGTLSVADLDVVRDGKVTVKGGALGVSGDLTLAKSGSLELQSGKLVTEGANVFTQAPDGKTWGASTVWGKVTKSGGVLEITDSITDLTLTQISEAQKLVDSSNMVQVSFVNATIKAGQELTGGNVGGLYLENETGTATDGSFSVSSSADTVLAAVDFGGKEPTATPGTVEIQTNDGALVLSGNDGNVFSGLNANTKTVNVTGSLVLGNDAEATGTVN
-463 VAGGELTVNALDI
+463 VETLKVDNLTVVGTFTANNVTVDATAAVGADGTLTVNTLKGGATTVAGNLDVAEI
-476 SKSGKVTVDGG
+476 AKDTTVQVADGG
-487 TMRVNGA
+487 TVV
-494 LTIASAGTSGRLTL
+494 LTKVDGTV
-508 NNGTFETAASN
+508 EAAP
-519 VYAASQTA
+519 
-527 HQFTKTD
+527 
-534 AWNKVSLDDS
+534 S
-544 ADIDLVLNGVDEY
+544 ADFLSLTPEGVEDLAD
-557 DIDDYTALQ
+557 
-566 KLVGDAS
+566 S
-573 KVNLVLNGTFKP
+573 KVYGTNENARDIIANSFMTDNDVKDKEVLFLDRVLEVQSNGQVN
-585 AEGATIGSMVGN
+585 VGVASGTN
-597 AGANDT
+597 
-603 ISIGG
+603 
-608 ELTEAGAVTVTLEK
+608 GAVTVGSSGIVVIDANALGSTPLIT
-622 DVGVGALGVETGTK
+622 GALNLTGATNGYLLNLNK
-636 TVTLTNTN
+636 TGNFEIASGAVTGTVTLADDNFF
-644 NTLSLAG
+644 
-651 QNGTVLSH
+651 V
-659 DVKTLEVAGTLALGI
+659 
-674 LSTDSATVNAET
+674 SAEM
-686 VKAGTLE
+686 GTLE
-693 VNGDFTA
+693 GATDNKVYIKATFDKDAVGDQSDADMVALANAIESGMNADAKNGQVFKAIGD
-700 QNVTLTGTSTVS
+700 VYG
-712 TVGQGAKLVLDTLS
+712 DTE
-726 ATNGGTMTVEGAMA
+726 TN
-740 VTNVAA
+740 
-746 NVTVAKGGELVLTE
+746 VLTE
-760 AGEGDAGISG
+760 AG
-770 TITADGITIGT
+770 
-781 KSTGMSMSVFSLTD
+781 
-795 TTAEGITWLTVSKDP
+795 
-810 SATAKSVISASA
+810 
-822 FTDANFEGITTVYYA
+822 
-837 DATTKFADDS
+837 
-847 ADKTVDIGNNS
+847 
-858 AIVINALAFSDTKA
+858 
-872 VVENGTLTFSGDGK
+872 
-886 GFLLNAGQTGSILV
+886 Q
-900 SETAGGSTGTLATDN
+900 
-915 FFVTAT
+915 
-921 LGTVDGKTGTYIKTA
+921 
-936 FNNTAFGDDLD
+936 
-947 LAAAV
+947 
-952 EAGMNRDAANI
+952 
-963 AVFRAIG
+963 
-970 DAYGTTVDHQP
+970 
-981 VLSDDGI
+981 

-1016 AVMNHNVKGEGMGAW
+1016 AVMNHNAKGEGMGAW

>member
-50 PTVPSGKDTQTVKTA
+50 PTVPSGEDTKTVSTT
-65 IDWSGAAD
+65 IDWS
-73 EQYQNFVFEGV
+73 EVEKYQNFVY
-84 ENKNK
+84 N
-89 CALLSASTSG
+89 AASIQESG
-99 TFAKTMFV
+99 DDFLTATEKKAFGKTMWV
-107 IGDAS
+107 VAEKD
-112 NEYGTG
+112 EYATGIYAVGTG
-118 IWIDEAKA
+118 V

-137 GKVAKEA
+137 GKVDTAGSA
-144 SATSWKLHGM
+144 SSWQLHGM
-154 GAANGATAVNQGT
+154 GAGNGATAVNVGT
-167 IEADNAYGMFVGTG
+167 IEVENAYGMYVGNSDSTG
-181 SGSSTIINDT
+181 NVTKPTIINNGT
-191 TGVIVVTT
+191 IRVYKQGV
-199 QGAGMELGAASGNK
+199 GMELGGVTKSTAEN
-213 AINRGTITVEAP
+213 NGTIEVVSAEEVNNGTWA
-225 AADKINDNQFTHGVL
+225 HGVL
-240 IQESSD
+240 IKDQAEAT
-246 NEFTNYGTIDATNG
+246 FTNTGTITATAAN
-260 TSAIEV
+260 TSAIEIQTDEMSV
-266 KKTDTNNNTINLEA
+266 KATVNLEGSSAIDGLIKISSKDASKVATVELNAKGVTDTFKLKA
-280 GSRVLGL
+280 
-287 VHVDANATNTTLN
+287 DANSNVTLN
-300 LNGMQG
+300 IL
-306 SLLLKVEAGSQEEG
+306 
-320 SQKEDAHFTL
+320 
-330 NVKDGANVTLEDG
+330 DGANVTLEDG
-343 QKSTIDEAN
+343 LKSTIDVAN
-352 IKNGTLTAS
+352 ITNGTLTAS

-382 TKLNSKTT
+382 TALNSRTDGT
-390 VAATENDRLLLAYDS
+390 AATDPANRLLLAYDS
-405 TYNLKGGRLAVAGQT
+405 TYNLNGGRLAVAGQT

-429 NPSKSEDKG
+429 NPTTGAPTNKG
-438 DGTLEVSA
+438 KGTLNVSA

-454 SVRNSGTVN
+454 SVRNTGTVN
-463 VAGGELTVNALDI
+463 VKGGELTVGALDI
-476 SKSGKVTVDGG
+476 SKSGTVTVDGG

-494 LTIASAGTSGRLTL
+494 LTIAGTAGGRLTL
-508 NNGTFETAASN
+508 DQGTFETAASN

-527 HQFTKTD
+527 HQFNKTD
-534 AWNKVSLDDS
+534 AWGKVSLDDN
-544 ADIDLVLNGVDEY
+544 ADIDLVLNGVGAY
-557 DIDDYTALQ
+557 DIADYTALQ
-566 KLVGDAS
+566 TLVGDAS
-573 KVNLVLNGTFKP
+573 KVNLVLNGTFQYD
-585 AEGATIGSMVGN
+585 ENDTIGDMVGN

-603 ISIGG
+603 ISV
-608 ELTEAGAVTVTLEK
+608 GASTSGTVETTLSN
-622 DVGVGALGVETGTK
+622 DVGVGALGVDDATTSVK
-636 TVTLTNTN
+636 FSN
-644 NTLSLAG
+644 NEKTLSLAG

-659 DVKTLEVAGTLALGI
+659 NVDTLEVTGTLALGI

-700 QNVTLTGTSTVS
+700 QNVTLTGASTVS

-726 ATNGGTMTVEGAMA
+726 ATNDGTMTVEGAMA

-746 NVTVAKGGELVLTE
+746 NVKVEEGGELVLTE

-770 TITADGITIGT
+770 TITAEGITIGT
-781 KSTGMSMSVFSLTD
+781 KSTGRSMSVFSLTD

-810 SATAKSVISASA
+810 RATAKSVISASA
-822 FTDANFEGITTVYYA
+822 FTDEDFDGIRTIYYA
-837 DATTKFADDS
+837 DATTKLS
-847 ADKTVDIGNNS
+847 GSTNEVKIGANS
-858 AIVINALAFSDTKA
+858 AIVINAQAFSDTKA
-872 VVENGTLTFSGDGK
+872 VIEGGVLTIDGGK

-900 SETAGGSTGTLATDN
+900 SETAGGSTNVDLATDN
-915 FFVTAT
+915 FFVAAKI
-921 LGTVDGKTGTYIKTA
+921 GTVEGKDGTYVTTSFK
-936 FNNTAFGDDLD
+936 NTVFGDDQE

-952 EAGMNRDAANI
+952 EAGMNRDTANI
-963 AVFRAIG
+963 TVFRAIG
-970 DAYGTTVDHQP
+970 DTYRDTAGTALTE
-981 VLSDDGI
+981 DGLL
-988 WAASEYVAA
+988 AASEYVAA

>member
-65 IDWSGAAD
+65 IGWSDVAN
-73 EQYQNFVFEGV
+73 EQYQNFVFSGV
-84 ENKNK
+84 TDKNQS
-89 CALLSASTSG
+89 ALLSASTSG

-112 NEYGTG
+112 KEYGTG
-118 IWIDEAKA
+118 IWIDGAEE

-137 GKVAKEA
+137 GKVAEGA
-144 SATSWKLHGM
+144 AATSWQLHGM

-167 IEADNAYGMFVGTG
+167 IEADNAYGMYVGKD

-191 TGVIVVTT
+191 TGVIRVTT
-199 QGAGMELGAASGNK
+199 QGVGMELGGASGSK

-225 AADKINDNQFTHGVL
+225 ATDAINELKFTHGVL
-240 IQESSD
+240 IKDQEKAT
-246 NEFTNYGTIDATNG
+246 FTNTGTITATAAN
-260 TSAIEV
+260 TSAIEIQTD
-266 KKTDTNNNTINLEA
+266 KKSVEATVNLE
-280 GSRVLGL
+280 GSSAIDGL
-287 VHVDANATNTTLN
+287 IKISSKDTSNVATVELNAKGVTDAFKLKADANSKVTLN
-300 LNGMQG
+300 IL
-306 SLLLKVEAGSQEEG
+306 
-320 SQKEDAHFTL
+320 
-330 NVKDGANVTLEDG
+330 DGANVTLEDG
-343 QKSTIDEAN
+343 QDSTIEVAK
-352 IKNGTLTAS
+352 ITNGTLTAS

-390 VAATENDRLLLAYDS
+390 ANATDNDRLLLAYGS
-405 TYNLKGGRLAVAGQT
+405 TYNLNGGRLAVAGQT

-429 NPSKSEDKG
+429 NPSKSESEKNKG
-438 DGTLEVSA
+438 TGMLNVSA
-446 GSYTFADM
+446 GGYTFADM
-454 SVRNSGTVN
+454 SVRDTGRVNVTGGTLSVADLDVVRGGKVNVNGGTLGVSGDLTLANEEGLTLQSGKLVTKGANVFTQATGGKWNASTVWGNVKKDGGVLEITDSITDLTLTQISEAQKLIDSSNKVQVSFVNATIKADQVLTGGNVGGLYLENEFGTAEGGNFTVGANANTVLAGVDFGGQELAGTPGTVTIVANNGGTGALVLSGNDGNVFSGLNANTKTVNVTGSLVLGNDAEATGTVN
-463 VAGGELTVNALDI
+463 VETLQVDNLTVVGTFTVNSLSGGRTTVSGTLD
-476 SKSGKVTVDGG
+476 VTEVKEHTNVQAKNGG
-487 TMRVNGA
+487 TVV
-494 LTIASAGTSGRLTL
+494 LTKVAGTVGQMPSRFRVLSLTPEVATGFNLYGTNENARDIIANSFMTDNDVKDKEVLFLDRVLEVESTGQVNVGGVTSG
-508 NNGTFETAASN
+508 
-519 VYAASQTA
+519 
-527 HQFTKTD
+527 
-534 AWNKVSLDDS
+534 
-544 ADIDLVLNGVDEY
+544 
-557 DIDDYTALQ
+557 
-566 KLVGDAS
+566 
-573 KVNLVLNGTFKP
+573 
-585 AEGATIGSMVGN
+585 AE
-597 AGANDT
+597 
-603 ISIGG
+603 
-608 ELTEAGAVTVTLEK
+608 GAVTVGSSGILVI
-622 DVGVGALGVETGTK
+622 DARALGAEPIVKGN
-636 TVTLTNTN
+636 LMAP
-644 NTLSLAG
+644 AG
-651 QNGTVLSH
+651 S
-659 DVKTLEVAGTLALGI
+659 
-674 LSTDSATVNAET
+674 
-686 VKAGTLE
+686 
-693 VNGDFTA
+693 
-700 QNVTLTGTSTVS
+700 
-712 TVGQGAKLVLDTLS
+712 
-726 ATNGGTMTVEGAMA
+726 
-740 VTNVAA
+740 
-746 NVTVAKGGELVLTE
+746 
-760 AGEGDAGISG
+760 
-770 TITADGITIGT
+770 
-781 KSTGMSMSVFSLTD
+781 
-795 TTAEGITWLTVSKDP
+795 
-810 SATAKSVISASA
+810 
-822 FTDANFEGITTVYYA
+822 
-837 DATTKFADDS
+837 
-847 ADKTVDIGNNS
+847 
-858 AIVINALAFSDTKA
+858 
-872 VVENGTLTFSGDGK
+872 
-886 GFLLNAGQTGSILV
+886 GFLLNLNQTGTFALANTAVSDLTFKDDSAFLSATIENAAVGATDTTSKLV
-900 SETAGGSTGTLATDN
+900 VAFDETA
-915 FFVTAT
+915 V
-921 LGTVDGKTGTYIKTA
+921 
-936 FNNTAFGDDLD
+936 GDDGE
-947 LAAAV
+947 LAAAM
-952 EAGMNRDAANI
+952 EAGYANAKNG
-963 AVFRAIG
+963 AVFNAIG
-970 DAYGTTVDHQP
+970 ATEALFANGKLTE
-981 VLSDDGI
+981 DGLL
-988 WAASEYVAA
+988 AASEYVAA

-1016 AVMNHNVKGEGMGAW
+1016 AVMNHNAKGEGMGAW

-1174 DVDDYRGY
+1174 DVDNYRGY

>member
-50 PTVPSGKDTQTVKTA
+50 PTVPSGEDTLTVTKA
-65 IDWSGAAD
+65 IGWGDVAK
-73 EQYQNFVFEGV
+73 EKYQNFVFEGV
-84 ENKNK
+84 TNQGQS
-89 CALLSASTSG
+89 ALLSASTSG

-107 IGDAS
+107 IGDAP
-112 NEYGTG
+112 EEFGTG
-118 IWIDEAKA
+118 IWVTGAKV

-144 SATSWKLHGM
+144 SAKSYQLHGM

-167 IEADNAYGMFVGTG
+167 IEADNAYGMYVGTG

-199 QGAGMELGAASGNK
+199 QGAGMELGGASESK

-225 AADKINDNQFTHGVL
+225 ATDAINELKFTHGVL
-240 IQESSD
+240 IKDQAEAT
-246 NEFTNYGTIDATNG
+246 FTNTGTITATAAN
-260 TSAIEV
+260 TSAIEIQTD
-266 KKTDTNNNTINLEA
+266 KKSVEATVNLEGESNIDGLINITSAAPEKVATAIINAKGVTDTFKLKADET
-280 GSRVLGL
+280 SSV
-287 VHVDANATNTTLN
+287 TLN
-300 LNGMQG
+300 IL
-306 SLLLKVEAGSQEEG
+306 E
-320 SQKEDAHFTL
+320 
-330 NVKDGANVTLEDG
+330 GANITLEDG
-343 QKSTIDEAN
+343 QGAHIDAAKIE
-352 IKNGTLTAS
+352 NGTLTAS
-361 IFQEDNAFKTV
+361 IFQSNNVFTNV
-372 NLEEQGVFNI
+372 NIGEQGVFNI
-382 TKLNSKTT
+382 TALNSRTDGTAATDPANRLLLAFGANYKLEGGRLQVAGQDYTGALKIGTASEKKGSGELTVVSGNYAFSDVEVAPKGKLTLEGGRLSVSNTLKATGGTKDPTRGAIQFEGGTLSVQGSQIFVNNGKDTEANWGATEVVGLMSGTGVVELTDSFKYSLADLKAAQSKLTSASKNTADTLQVVFANGTLVLKEDEALTGDQIGGLNLADQTATAGENGSFSVSSTADTT
-390 VAATENDRLLLAYDS
+390 VAAVDFGGKEASTNTVKITTNGDSAKGALVLSGINGNVFAGLADTTKTVDVTGALTLGNNTEASGNVNVETLQVD
-405 TYNLKGGRLAVAGQT
+405 NLTV
-420 YTGDIRVGT
+420 VGT
-429 NPSKSEDKG
+429 FTAN
-438 DGTLEVSA
+438 
-446 GSYTFADM
+446 
-454 SVRNSGTVN
+454 N
-463 VAGGELTVNALDI
+463 
-476 SKSGKVTVDGG
+476 VTVDTTATVDAGAAFTVNSLSGG
-487 TMRVNGA
+487 TTTVSGTLDVTEVKDGANVQAKNGGTVV
-494 LTIASAGTSGRLTL
+494 LTKVAGTVGQMPSRFHVLSLTPEVATGFNLYGTNENARDIIANSFMTDNDVKDKEVLFLDRVLEVESTGQVNVGVTSG
-508 NNGTFETAASN
+508 
-519 VYAASQTA
+519 
-527 HQFTKTD
+527 
-534 AWNKVSLDDS
+534 
-544 ADIDLVLNGVDEY
+544 AD
-557 DIDDYTALQ
+557 
-566 KLVGDAS
+566 
-573 KVNLVLNGTFKP
+573 
-585 AEGATIGSMVGN
+585 
-597 AGANDT
+597 
-603 ISIGG
+603 
-608 ELTEAGAVTVTLEK
+608 GAVTVGSSGIVVI
-622 DVGVGALGVETGTK
+622 DANALGSTPLITGK
-636 TVTLTNTN
+636 LN
-644 NTLSLAG
+644 
-651 QNGTVLSH
+651 
-659 DVKTLEVAGTLALGI
+659 LE
-674 LSTDSATVNAET
+674 
-686 VKAGTLE
+686 
-693 VNGDFTA
+693 
-700 QNVTLTGTSTVS
+700 
-712 TVGQGAKLVLDTLS
+712 S
-726 ATNGGTMTVEGAMA
+726 ATNGYLLNLNKTGNFEIA
-740 VTNVAA
+740 
-746 NVTVAKGGELVLTE
+746 
-760 AGEGDAGISG
+760 SG
-770 TITADGITIGT
+770 TV
-781 KSTGMSMSVFSLTD
+781 TGDVTLTD
-795 TTAEGITWLTVSKDP
+795 
-810 SATAKSVISASA
+810 
-822 FTDANFEGITTVYYA
+822 
-837 DATTKFADDS
+837 
-847 ADKTVDIGNNS
+847 
-858 AIVINALAFSDTKA
+858 
-872 VVENGTLTFSGDGK
+872 
-886 GFLLNAGQTGSILV
+886 
-900 SETAGGSTGTLATDN
+900 DN
-915 FFVTAT
+915 FFISAT
-921 LGTVDGKTGTYIKTA
+921 MGTLEGARDNKVYIKATFDKNA
-936 FNNTAFGDDLD
+936 VGDQSDAD
-947 LAAAV
+947 MVALANAI
-952 EAGMNRDAANI
+952 ESGMNAN
-963 AVFRAIG
+963 AKNGLVFKAIG
-970 DAYGTTVDHQP
+970 DAYGTTVEDQS
-981 VLSDDGI
+981 VLTADGQR
-988 WAASEYVAA
+988 AASEYVAA

-1006 AYDAAAEVTR
+1006 AYDAVAEVTR

>member
-33 VVAVATTMVA
+33 VVTVATTMVA

-50 PTVPSGKDTQTVKTA
+50 PAVPSGEDTQTVKTP
-65 IDWSGAAD
+65 ITDWSAVAN
-73 EQYQNFVFEGV
+73 EKYQNFVFEGAKGPG
-84 ENKNK
+84 NS
-89 CALLSASTSG
+89 ALLSASESG
-99 TFAKTMFV
+99 IFAKTMFV
-107 IGDAS
+107 IGDADDEY
-112 NEYGTG
+112 EYGTG
-118 IWIDEAKA
+118 IWISGAEA

-137 GKVAKEA
+137 GKVAD
-144 SATSWKLHGM
+144 SAAAKSWQLHGM

-167 IEADNAYGMFVGTG
+167 IEADNAYGMYVGKG

-191 TGVIVVTT
+191 TGEIRVTT
-199 QGAGMELGAASGNK
+199 QGAGMELGGASGSK
-213 AINRGTITVEAP
+213 AFNHGTITVEAP
-225 AADKINDNQFTHGVL
+225 AAGEINKLKFTHGVL
-240 IQESSD
+240 IQESSN

-266 KKTDTNNNTINLEA
+266 KKAGTDGNVINLEA

-287 VHVDANATNTTLN
+287 VHVDAAATNTTLN

-306 SLLLKVEAGSQEEG
+306 NLLLQVDKATKDTG
-320 SQKEDAHFTL
+320 KHFTL
-330 NVKDGANVTLEDG
+330 NVNDGADVTLQTTTAEKDDVV
-343 QKSTIDEAN
+343 SVIDVAN
-352 IKNGTLTAS
+352 IQNGRLTAS
-361 IFQEDNAFKTV
+361 IFQSDKTLNNAFRKVTIGE
-372 NLEEQGVFNI
+372 NGIFNI
-382 TKLNSKTT
+382 EALNSRTT
-390 VAATENDRLLLAYDS
+390 GTAATDPANRLLLAYDAD
-405 TYNLKGGRLAVAGQT
+405 YKLEGGRLQVAGQD
-420 YTGDIRVGT
+420 YTGALKIGT
-429 NPSKSEDKG
+429 ASEKKG
-438 DGTLEVSA
+438 SGELTVVSGNYAFSDVEVAPKGKLTLEGGRLSVTNTLKATGGTKDPTRDAIQFEGGTLNIQGSQIFVNNGKDTVADWGVTDVVALMSGIGVVELTDSFEYSLADLRKAQETLNKGAKNTLQVAFVNGTLVLGQDEALTGGQIAGLNLADQTATADNNGSFSVSSNTDTTVAAVDFGGKEASTGTVSITTNGGSATGALVLSGNNENVFA
-446 GSYTFADM
+446 GLADTTKTVDVTG
-454 SVRNSGTVN
+454 SLVLGNDAEATGTVN
-463 VAGGELTVNALDI
+463 VETLQVDDLTVVGTFTANN
-476 SKSGKVTVDGG
+476 VTVDTTATVDAGAAFTVNSLSGG
-487 TMRVNGA
+487 TTTVSGTLDVTEVKKDAKVQAENGGTVV
-494 LTIASAGTSGRLTL
+494 LTKVAGTVGTPSSSFRVLSLTSEVATGFKLYGTNKNARDIIANSFMTDNDVKDKEVLFLDRVLEVESTGQVNVGVTSGTDGAVTVGSSGILVIDARALGAEPIVKGDLKAPAGSGFLL
-508 NNGTFETAASN
+508 NLNQTGTFALANTAVSGLTFKDDSAFLSATIETAAGG
-519 VYAASQTA
+519 A
-527 HQFTKTD
+527 TD
-534 AWNKVSLDDS
+534 TTS
-544 ADIDLVLNGVDEY
+544 
-557 DIDDYTALQ
+557 
-566 KLVGDAS
+566 KLVVAFDETAVGDDGELAAAMEAGYANA
-573 KVNLVLNGTFKP
+573 KNGAVFN
-585 AEGATIGSMVGN
+585 AIGATE
-597 AGANDT
+597 ALFAN
-603 ISIGG
+603 GK
-608 ELTEAGAVTVTLEK
+608 LTEAG
-622 DVGVGALGVETGTK
+622 
-636 TVTLTNTN
+636 
-644 NTLSLAG
+644 
-651 QNGTVLSH
+651 Q
-659 DVKTLEVAGTLALGI
+659 
-674 LSTDSATVNAET
+674 
-686 VKAGTLE
+686 
-693 VNGDFTA
+693 
-700 QNVTLTGTSTVS
+700 
-712 TVGQGAKLVLDTLS
+712 
-726 ATNGGTMTVEGAMA
+726 
-740 VTNVAA
+740 
-746 NVTVAKGGELVLTE
+746 
-760 AGEGDAGISG
+760 
-770 TITADGITIGT
+770 
-781 KSTGMSMSVFSLTD
+781 
-795 TTAEGITWLTVSKDP
+795 
-810 SATAKSVISASA
+810 
-822 FTDANFEGITTVYYA
+822 
-837 DATTKFADDS
+837 
-847 ADKTVDIGNNS
+847 
-858 AIVINALAFSDTKA
+858 
-872 VVENGTLTFSGDGK
+872 
-886 GFLLNAGQTGSILV
+886 
-900 SETAGGSTGTLATDN
+900 
-915 FFVTAT
+915 
-921 LGTVDGKTGTYIKTA
+921 
-936 FNNTAFGDDLD
+936 
-947 LAAAV
+947 
-952 EAGMNRDAANI
+952 
-963 AVFRAIG
+963 
-970 DAYGTTVDHQP
+970 
-981 VLSDDGI
+981 

>member
-33 VVAVATTMVA
+33 VVTVATTMVA
-43 GAAIAAI
+43 GAAVAATAYQDA
-50 PTVPSGKDTQTVKTA
+50 PEGLKDTTDTVTA
-65 IDWSGAAD
+65 EQLAAAD
-73 EQYQNFVFEGV
+73 QFKFAPTGELKVFHAGDLAQG
-84 ENKNK
+84 KT
-89 CALLSASTSG
+89 LWIDGSSATQPTGLATSG
-99 TFAKTMFV
+99 TDFA
-107 IGDAS
+107 
-112 NEYGTG
+112 NYGTIYITTSNKSYETKAMLAQG
-118 IWIDEAKA
+118 GA
-126 TATNTGTIYVQ
+126 TATNYGVI
-137 GKVAKEA
+137 VAK
-144 SATSWKLHGM
+144 
-154 GAANGATAVNQGT
+154 
-167 IEADNAYGMFVGTG
+167 NAYGMTVGSIGGT
-181 SGSSTIINDT
+181 SDDVNTIVNRGEIAVET
-191 TGVIVVTT
+191 TGT
-199 QGAGMELGAASGNK
+199 GMELGGAAGSE
-213 AINRGTITVEAP
+213 AINYGTISVGAP
-225 AADKINDNQFTHGVL
+225 TTGGFGHGVL
-240 IQESSD
+240 IQDSS
-246 NEFTNYGTIDATNG
+246 NNTFTNYGTIEAADGA
-260 TSAIEV
+260 SAIEV
-266 KKTDTNNNTINLEA
+266 KTSEKGVTSGNTINLEA

-287 VHVDANATNTTLN
+287 VHVAAAATNTTLN

-306 SLLLKVEAGSQEEG
+306 SLLLKVEAGSQ
-320 SQKEDAHFTL
+320 KESNHFTL

-343 QKSTIDEAN
+343 QNSTIDVAD
-352 IKNGTLTAS
+352 ITNGTLTAS
-361 IFQEDNAFKTV
+361 IFQENNAFKTV

-390 VAATENDRLLLAYDS
+390 ADATDYDRLLLAYDS
-405 TYNLKGGRLAVAGQT
+405 TYNLNGGRLAVAGQT

-429 NPSKSEDKG
+429 NPTTDAPTNKG
-438 DGTLEVSA
+438 NGTLNVSA

-454 SVRNSGTVN
+454 SVRHLGEVNVTGGTLSVADLEVVRGGKVIVKGGTLGVSGGLTLANSGGLVLQSGTFATAGSNIFSQTEDAQPTWETTSVWGN
-463 VAGGELTVNALDI
+463 VTKTGGVLEITDT
-476 SKSGKVTVDGG
+476 GYEY
-487 TMRVNGA
+487 
-494 LTIASAGTSGRLTL
+494 TIAQLKAAQALVNNKESTEKIQLKL
-508 NNGTFETAASN
+508 NGTVKVENASDLTASN
-519 VYAASQTA
+519 V
-527 HQFTKTD
+527 D
-534 AWNKVSLDDS
+534 GLVV
-544 ADIDLVLNGVDEY
+544 ADE
-557 DIDDYTALQ
+557 
-566 KLVGDAS
+566 
-573 KVNLVLNGTFKP
+573 
-585 AEGATIGSMVGN
+585 
-597 AGANDT
+597 
-603 ISIGG
+603 
-608 ELTEAGAVTVTLEK
+608 AVTVSGGSAAFSK
-622 DVGVGALGVETGTK
+622 DTTVGALDFANTDGSTEGTVTITTTGT
-636 TVTLTNTN
+636 NTGL
-644 NTLSLAG
+644 TLSGNQGYVFQNLAAATTKVDA
-651 QNGTVLSH
+651 GTITLGEDAASTGKVN
-659 DVKTLEVAGTLALGI
+659 VQTLEVDKL
-674 LSTDSATVNAET
+674 TVQ
-686 VKAGTLE
+686 
-693 VNGDFTA
+693 GDFTA
-700 QNVTLTGTSTVS
+700 QTVELTGSDSTVQ
-712 TVGQGAKLVLDTLS
+712 QGARLVLDTL
-726 ATNGGTMTVEGAMA
+726 NGSGKSMSVSGTMA

-746 NVTVAKGGELVLTE
+746 NVTVAEGGELVLTE
-760 AGEGDAGISG
+760 AGEGDTGISG

-781 KSTGMSMSVFSLTD
+781 KSTGRSMSVFSLTD

-810 SATAKSVISASA
+810 RATAKSVISASA
-822 FTDANFEGITTVYYA
+822 FTDEDFDGIRTIYYA
-837 DATTKFADDS
+837 DATTKLS
-847 ADKTVDIGNNS
+847 GSTNEVKIGANS
-858 AIVINALAFSDTKA
+858 AIVINAQAFSDTKA
-872 VVENGTLTFSGDGK
+872 VIEGGVLTIDGGE

-900 SETAGGSTGTLATDN
+900 SETAGGSTNVDLATDN

-921 LGTVDGKTGTYIKTA
+921 LGAVDGKTGTYITTA
-936 FNNTAFGDDLD
+936 FNNDAFGDDQE

-952 EAGMNRDAANI
+952 EAGMNRDTANI

-970 DAYGTTVDHQP
+970 DAYGTTVEGHS
-981 VLSDDGI
+981 VLTADGQ

>member
-33 VVAVATTMVA
+33 VVTVATTMVA
-43 GAAIAAI
+43 GAAVAAI
-50 PTVPSGKDTQTVKTA
+50 PAVPSGEDTQTVTTA
-65 IDWSGAAD
+65 IGWSDVAN
-73 EQYQNFVFEGV
+73 EKYQNFVFSGV
-84 ENKNK
+84 TDKGQS
-89 CALLSASTSG
+89 ALLSASTSG

-112 NEYGTG
+112 NEFGTG
-118 IWIDEAKA
+118 IWASDAKV
-126 TATNTGTIYVQ
+126 TAFNTGTIYVK
-137 GKVAKEA
+137 GKVAGDA
-144 SATSWKLHGM
+144 PATSYQLHGM

-167 IEADNAYGMFVGTG
+167 IEADNAYGMYVGTG
-181 SGSSTIINDT
+181 SGNSTITNDT

-199 QGAGMELGAASGNK
+199 QGAGMELGAVSGNK
-213 AINRGTITVEAP
+213 AINRGTITAGAP
-225 AADKINDNQFTHGVL
+225 AAGEINKLKFTHGVL
-240 IQESSD
+240 IQESSN

-266 KKTDTNNNTINLEA
+266 KKTGTDNNTINLEA

-287 VHVDANATNTTLN
+287 VHVDAAATNTTLN
-300 LNGMQG
+300 LKGMQG

-320 SQKEDAHFTL
+320 DHFTL

-343 QKSTIDEAN
+343 QKSTIDVAK
-352 IKNGTLTAS
+352 ITNGTLTAS
-361 IFQEDNAFKTV
+361 IFQADNAFKTV

-382 TKLNSKTT
+382 TALNSRTAGTAATDPANRLLLAFGANYKLEGGRLQVAGQDYTGALKIGTNSGTKGSGELTVVSGNYTFSDVEVAPKGTLTLEGGRLSVTNTLKATGGTVDPTRGAIKFTGGTLNIQGSQIFVNKGTGTDPNWEATEVVGLMSGSGVVELTDSFEYSLANLRKAQETLNNGSKETLQVVFANGTLVLGQGEALTGGQIGGLNLADQTATANNNGSFSVSSNTDTT
-390 VAATENDRLLLAYDS
+390 VAAVDFGGKEAS
-405 TYNLKGGRLAVAGQT
+405 T
-420 YTGDIRVGT
+420 
-429 NPSKSEDKG
+429 
-438 DGTLEVSA
+438 
-446 GSYTFADM
+446 
-454 SVRNSGTVN
+454 GTVSITTNGGSATGALVLSGNNGN
-463 VAGGELTVNALDI
+463 VFAGLADTT
-476 SKSGKVTVDGG
+476 KTVDV
-487 TMRVNGA
+487 TGA
-494 LTIASAGTSGRLTL
+494 LTLGNNTEASGNVNAETLKVDNLKVVGTFTANNVTVETSARVDAGAAFTVNSLSGGTTKVSGTLDVTEVKEGAKVQAENGGTVVLTKVAGTVGTPSSRFRVLSLTPEVATGFKLYGTNKNARDIIANSFMTDNDVKDKEVLFLDRVLEVERTGQVNVGATSGTNGAVTVGSSGILVIDARALSAEPIVKGNLKAPAGSGFLL
-508 NNGTFETAASN
+508 NLNQTGTFALANTA
-519 VYAASQTA
+519 
-527 HQFTKTD
+527 
-534 AWNKVSLDDS
+534 VSDLTFKDDS
-544 ADIDLVLNGVDEY
+544 AFLSAKIENAAVGATD
-557 DIDDYTALQ
+557 TTS
-566 KLVGDAS
+566 KLVVAFDETAVGDDGELAAAMEAGYANA
-573 KVNLVLNGTFKP
+573 KNGAVFN
-585 AEGATIGSMVGN
+585 AIGATE
-597 AGANDT
+597 ALFAN
-603 ISIGG
+603 GK
-608 ELTEAGAVTVTLEK
+608 LTEAG
-622 DVGVGALGVETGTK
+622 
-636 TVTLTNTN
+636 
-644 NTLSLAG
+644 
-651 QNGTVLSH
+651 Q
-659 DVKTLEVAGTLALGI
+659 
-674 LSTDSATVNAET
+674 
-686 VKAGTLE
+686 
-693 VNGDFTA
+693 
-700 QNVTLTGTSTVS
+700 
-712 TVGQGAKLVLDTLS
+712 
-726 ATNGGTMTVEGAMA
+726 
-740 VTNVAA
+740 
-746 NVTVAKGGELVLTE
+746 
-760 AGEGDAGISG
+760 
-770 TITADGITIGT
+770 
-781 KSTGMSMSVFSLTD
+781 
-795 TTAEGITWLTVSKDP
+795 
-810 SATAKSVISASA
+810 
-822 FTDANFEGITTVYYA
+822 
-837 DATTKFADDS
+837 
-847 ADKTVDIGNNS
+847 
-858 AIVINALAFSDTKA
+858 
-872 VVENGTLTFSGDGK
+872 
-886 GFLLNAGQTGSILV
+886 
-900 SETAGGSTGTLATDN
+900 
-915 FFVTAT
+915 
-921 LGTVDGKTGTYIKTA
+921 
-936 FNNTAFGDDLD
+936 
-947 LAAAV
+947 
-952 EAGMNRDAANI
+952 
-963 AVFRAIG
+963 
-970 DAYGTTVDHQP
+970 
-981 VLSDDGI
+981 

>member
-33 VVAVATTMVA
+33 VVTVATTMVA
-43 GAAIAAI
+43 GTAIAAI
-50 PTVPSGKDTQTVKTA
+50 PAVPSGEDTQTVTTA
-65 IDWSGAAD
+65 IGWSGVAN
-73 EQYQNFVFEGV
+73 EKYQNFVFWGV
-84 ENKNK
+84 TDKDK
-89 CALLSASTSG
+89 SALLSVSESG
-99 TFAKTMFV
+99 IFAKTMFV
-107 IGDAS
+107 IGDA
-112 NEYGTG
+112 NDEYGTG
-118 IWIDEAKA
+118 IWISGAEK
-126 TATNTGTIYVQ
+126 TATNAGTIYVQ
-137 GKVAKEA
+137 GKGAKGTE
-144 SATSWKLHGM
+144 ATSWQLHGM
-154 GAANGATAVNQGT
+154 GAANGAMAVNQGT
-167 IEADNAYGMFVGTG
+167 IEADNAYGMYVGTG

-191 TGVIVVTT
+191 TGEIRVTT
-199 QGAGMELGAASGNK
+199 QGAGMELGGASGSK
-213 AINRGTITVEAP
+213 AFNHGTITVEAP
-225 AADKINDNQFTHGVL
+225 AAGEINKLKFTHGVL
-240 IQESSD
+240 IQESSN

-266 KKTDTNNNTINLEA
+266 KKAGTDGNVINLEA

-287 VHVDANATNTTLN
+287 VHVDAAATNTTLN

-306 SLLLKVEAGSQEEG
+306 NLLLQVDKATKDTG
-320 SQKEDAHFTL
+320 KHFTL
-330 NVKDGANVTLEDG
+330 NVNDGADVTLQTTTAEKDDVV
-343 QKSTIDEAN
+343 SVIDVAN
-352 IKNGTLTAS
+352 IQNGRLTAS
-361 IFQEDNAFKTV
+361 IFQSDKTLNNAFRKVTIGE
-372 NLEEQGVFNI
+372 NGIFNI
-382 TKLNSKTT
+382 EALNSRTT
-390 VAATENDRLLLAYDS
+390 GTAATDPANRLLLAYDAD
-405 TYNLKGGRLAVAGQT
+405 YKLEGGRLQVAGQD
-420 YTGDIRVGT
+420 YTGALKIGT
-429 NPSKSEDKG
+429 ASEKKG
-438 DGTLEVSA
+438 SGELTVVSGNYAFSDVEVAPKGKLTLEGGRLSVTNTLKATGGTKDPTRGAIQFEGGTLNIQGSQIFVNNGKDTVADWGVTDVVALMSGIGVVELTDSFEYSLADLRKAQETLNKGAKNTLQVAFVNGTLVLGQDEALTGGQIAGLNLADQTATADNNGSFSVSSNTDTTVAAVDFGGKEASTGTVSITTNGGLATPALVLSGNNENVFA
-446 GSYTFADM
+446 GLADTTKTVDVTG
-454 SVRNSGTVN
+454 SLVLGNDAEATGTVN
-463 VAGGELTVNALDI
+463 VETLQVDYLTVVGTFTANN
-476 SKSGKVTVDGG
+476 VTVDTTATVDAGAAFTVNSLSGG
-487 TMRVNGA
+487 TTTVSGTLDVTEVKKDAKVQAENGGTVV
-494 LTIASAGTSGRLTL
+494 LTKVAGTVGTPSSSFRVLSLTSEVATGFKLYGTNKNARDIIANSFMTDNDVKDKEVLFLDRVLEVESTGQVNVGVTSGTDGAVTVGSSGILVIDARALGAEPIVKGDLKAPAGSGFLL
-508 NNGTFETAASN
+508 NLNQTGTFALANTAVSGLTFKDDSAFLSATIETAAGG
-519 VYAASQTA
+519 A
-527 HQFTKTD
+527 TD
-534 AWNKVSLDDS
+534 TTS
-544 ADIDLVLNGVDEY
+544 
-557 DIDDYTALQ
+557 
-566 KLVGDAS
+566 KLVVAFDETAVGDDGELAAAMEAGYANA
-573 KVNLVLNGTFKP
+573 KNGAVFN
-585 AEGATIGSMVGN
+585 AIGATE
-597 AGANDT
+597 ALFAN
-603 ISIGG
+603 GK
-608 ELTEAGAVTVTLEK
+608 LTEAG
-622 DVGVGALGVETGTK
+622 
-636 TVTLTNTN
+636 
-644 NTLSLAG
+644 
-651 QNGTVLSH
+651 Q
-659 DVKTLEVAGTLALGI
+659 
-674 LSTDSATVNAET
+674 
-686 VKAGTLE
+686 
-693 VNGDFTA
+693 
-700 QNVTLTGTSTVS
+700 
-712 TVGQGAKLVLDTLS
+712 
-726 ATNGGTMTVEGAMA
+726 
-740 VTNVAA
+740 
-746 NVTVAKGGELVLTE
+746 
-760 AGEGDAGISG
+760 
-770 TITADGITIGT
+770 
-781 KSTGMSMSVFSLTD
+781 
-795 TTAEGITWLTVSKDP
+795 
-810 SATAKSVISASA
+810 
-822 FTDANFEGITTVYYA
+822 
-837 DATTKFADDS
+837 
-847 ADKTVDIGNNS
+847 
-858 AIVINALAFSDTKA
+858 
-872 VVENGTLTFSGDGK
+872 
-886 GFLLNAGQTGSILV
+886 
-900 SETAGGSTGTLATDN
+900 
-915 FFVTAT
+915 
-921 LGTVDGKTGTYIKTA
+921 
-936 FNNTAFGDDLD
+936 
-947 LAAAV
+947 
-952 EAGMNRDAANI
+952 
-963 AVFRAIG
+963 
-970 DAYGTTVDHQP
+970 
-981 VLSDDGI
+981 

>member
-20 ELTSSVAAIGTKT
+20 ELTSSVAAIGVKT
-33 VVAVATTMVA
+33 VAAVATTVVA
-43 GAAIAAI
+43 GAAVAAI
-50 PTVPSGKDTQTVKTA
+50 PAEVPSGEDTQTVTTA
-65 IDWSGAAD
+65 IGWSDVAN
-73 EQYQNFVFEGV
+73 EQYQNFVFSGV
-84 ENKNK
+84 TDKNQS
-89 CALLSASTSG
+89 ALLSSSTSG

-118 IWIDEAKA
+118 IWIFGAEA
-126 TATNTGTIYVQ
+126 TAINTGTIYVQ
-137 GKVAKEA
+137 GKVADGAAAK
-144 SATSWKLHGM
+144 SWQLHGM

-167 IEADNAYGMFVGTG
+167 IEADNAYGMYVGTG

-191 TGVIVVTT
+191 TGVIRVTT

-225 AADKINDNQFTHGVL
+225 ATGEINKLKFTHGVL

-266 KKTDTNNNTINLEA
+266 KKTGTVNNTINLEA

-287 VHVDANATNTTLN
+287 VHVDADATNTTLN

-306 SLLLKVEAGSQEEG
+306 SLLLQVDKAT
-320 SQKEDAHFTL
+320 EDAGKHFTL
-330 NVKDGANVTLEDG
+330 NVYDGADVTLQTTTAEENDVV
-343 QKSTIDEAN
+343 SVIDVAN
-352 IKNGTLTAS
+352 IQNGRLTAS
-361 IFQEDNAFKTV
+361 IFQSGTTLNNAFREVTIGE
-372 NLEEQGVFNI
+372 NGIFNI
-382 TKLNSKTT
+382 EALNSRTT
-390 VAATENDRLLLAYDS
+390 GTAATDPANRLLLAYGAD
-405 TYNLKGGRLAVAGQT
+405 YKLEGGRLQVAGQD
-420 YTGDIRVGT
+420 YTGALKIGTASKKQEDSSKLTVVSGNYAFSDVEVAPNGTLTLEGGRLSVTNTLKATGGKIDTTRGKILFTGGTLSVQGSQIFVNNGKDTEANWGATEVVGLMSGT
-429 NPSKSEDKG
+429 GVVELTDSFTYSLADLQGAQSKLTEASKSPSLQVVFAN
-438 DGTLEVSA
+438 GTLELEQGEALTGDQIGGLNLADQTATAGENGSFSVSSNTDTTVA
-446 GSYTFADM
+446 AVDFGGKEAST
-454 SVRNSGTVN
+454 GTVSITTNGDSATGALVLSGNNEN
-463 VAGGELTVNALDI
+463 VFAGLADTT
-476 SKSGKVTVDGG
+476 KTVDV
-487 TMRVNGA
+487 TGA
-494 LTIASAGTSGRLTL
+494 LTLGNNTEASGNVNVETLQVDDLTVVGTFTANNVKVDTAAWVDAGAAFTVNSLSGGTTTVSGILDVTEVEEGAKVQAENGGTVVLTKVAGTVGQMPSRFRVLSLTPEVATGFNLYGTNENARDIIANSFMTDNDVKDKEVLFLDRVLEVQSTGQVNVGVASGT
-508 NNGTFETAASN
+508 N
-519 VYAASQTA
+519 
-527 HQFTKTD
+527 
-534 AWNKVSLDDS
+534 
-544 ADIDLVLNGVDEY
+544 
-557 DIDDYTALQ
+557 
-566 KLVGDAS
+566 
-573 KVNLVLNGTFKP
+573 
-585 AEGATIGSMVGN
+585 
-597 AGANDT
+597 
-603 ISIGG
+603 
-608 ELTEAGAVTVTLEK
+608 GAVTVGSSGIVVI
-622 DVGVGALGVETGTK
+622 DARALGAEPIVKGNLK
-636 TVTLTNTN
+636 AP
-644 NTLSLAG
+644 AG
-651 QNGTVLSH
+651 S
-659 DVKTLEVAGTLALGI
+659 
-674 LSTDSATVNAET
+674 
-686 VKAGTLE
+686 
-693 VNGDFTA
+693 
-700 QNVTLTGTSTVS
+700 
-712 TVGQGAKLVLDTLS
+712 
-726 ATNGGTMTVEGAMA
+726 
-740 VTNVAA
+740 
-746 NVTVAKGGELVLTE
+746 
-760 AGEGDAGISG
+760 
-770 TITADGITIGT
+770 
-781 KSTGMSMSVFSLTD
+781 
-795 TTAEGITWLTVSKDP
+795 
-810 SATAKSVISASA
+810 
-822 FTDANFEGITTVYYA
+822 
-837 DATTKFADDS
+837 
-847 ADKTVDIGNNS
+847 
-858 AIVINALAFSDTKA
+858 
-872 VVENGTLTFSGDGK
+872 
-886 GFLLNAGQTGSILV
+886 GFLLNLNQTGTFALANTAVSDLTFKDDSAFLSATIENAAVGATDTTSKLV
-900 SETAGGSTGTLATDN
+900 VAFDETA
-915 FFVTAT
+915 V
-921 LGTVDGKTGTYIKTA
+921 
-936 FNNTAFGDDLD
+936 GDDGE
-947 LAAAV
+947 LAAAM
-952 EAGMNRDAANI
+952 EAGYANAKNG
-963 AVFRAIG
+963 AVFNAIG
-970 DAYGTTVDHQP
+970 ATEALFANGKLTE
-981 VLSDDGI
+981 DGLL
-988 WAASEYVAA
+988 AASEYVAA